1 MKGAVFL
8 GDRRLQLMDFP
19 DPTPGPDEVVL
30 EIKASGMCG
39 SDLHFYRASSSGE
52 GGAQSLGLGGDGS
65 PVIAGHE
72 PCGVVAE
79 RGSAVPEAL
88 APMRANVMCHH
99 YNGCGVCPSC
109 RSGWSQLCDESVVVY
124 GVTGHGAHTPYM
136 KVPAKTLVPLP
147 DSLSYSEGAAVSCG
161 TGTAF
166 GAIKRM
172 NLTGAETL
180 AVFGQGPVGLS
191 ATMLGSAIGARVI
204 AVDVEAK
211 RLALSREFG
220 ADTIV
225 NGKQANPVEV
235 LRELTRGRG
244 VDMALDC
251 SGHPE
256 ARVQAV
262 RATKT
267 WGTVCYVGEGNTVT
281 LDVSQDIIRK
291 QLTLLGSWTF
301 SHLGQRAC
309 AEFIADRGIKL
320 DRIFTHRF
328 KLEEAK
334 TAYELFDTQ
343 TTGKGVFEF

>member
-1 MKGAVFL
+1 MKGVVFL
-8 GDRRLQLMDFP
+8 GDRKLELMDFP

-39 SDLHFYRASSSGE
+39 SDLHFYRASTSAE

-72 PCGVVAE
+72 PCGVVAD
-79 RGSAVPEAL
+79 RGAAVPEVL
-88 APMRANVMCHH
+88 APMRARVMCHH
-99 YNGCGVCPSC
+99 YNGCGFCPSC
-109 RSGWSQLCDESVVVY
+109 RSGWPQLCGEGVVVY

-166 GAIKRM
+166 GAIRRM
-172 NLTGAETL
+172 SLTGAETL

-191 ATMLGSAIGARVI
+191 ATMLASAMGARVI

-211 RLALSREFG
+211 RLALAQEFG
-220 ADTIV
+220 AEAVV
-225 NGKQANPVEV
+225 NGTQVNPVEV
-235 LRELTRGRG
+235 LRGLTRGRG
-244 VDMALDC
+244 VDLALDC

-262 RATKT
+262 RATKI

-281 LDVSQDIIRK
+281 LDVSQDMLRK

-301 SHLGQRAC
+301 SHLGQREC
-309 AEFIADRGIKL
+309 AEFIADRGIEL

-328 KLEEAK
+328 KLDEAEA
-334 TAYELFDTQ
+334 AYELFDTQ